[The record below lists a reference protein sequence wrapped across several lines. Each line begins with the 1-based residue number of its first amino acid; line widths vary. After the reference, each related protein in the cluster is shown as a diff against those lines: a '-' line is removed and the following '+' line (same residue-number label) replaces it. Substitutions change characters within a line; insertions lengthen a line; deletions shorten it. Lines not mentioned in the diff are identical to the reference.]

1 MDDTICA
8 IATTIGESSI
18 NVIRVSGKDS
28 INIVNKICDINLIEK
43 KANTISYGHITNN
56 IDIIDEV
63 LISVFKSP
71 QTFTREDIVEINSHG
86 GVLSVN
92 KILELLLLSG
102 CRLAEPGEFL
112 KRAYLNGRIDLTEAE
127 AVGDLISAKTENA
140 RKMAIKGVN
149 KELNKI
155 INSLRDKIVTLLGNI
170 EVNIDYPEY
179 EDAEIITKEKIH
191 DVLSSVYDEVNKL
204 VSDSE
209 KGLLIKNGI
218 NVAIVGKPN
227 VGKSSLLNALI
238 NKDKAIVTDVKGT
251 TRDVVED
258 SIMIDGILINFLD
271 TAGIRNT
278 CDVVEKI
285 GVEKSI
291 EVIEESDIILF
302 VLDSNT
308 EFDDEDEDIFNR
320 IKNKNII
327 IVYNKSDI
335 GKNKNKK
342 LEGFDSIEISATNK
356 TNINELKRK
365 ISDTFKLNDI
375 NNDSLYISNT
385 RQIVLLKKCKQIGNN
400 IENSINN
407 NMPIDLIEID
417 VKELWDTLGEI
428 TGETYKEELLD
439 EIFSKFCLG
448 K

>member
-1 MDDTICA
+1 M
-8 IATTIGESSI
+8 
-18 NVIRVSGKDS
+18 
-28 INIVNKICDINLIEK
+28 
-43 KANTISYGHITNN
+43 
-56 IDIIDEV
+56 